1 MVYRYPTI
9 CGSMKG
15 EGKIES
21 IVCGIIKF
29 KNSKYN
35 FKLDKFEYIV
45 IKHVYKKL
53 YPEKIIYLQ
62 KLLMIMKIYE

>member
-1 MVYRYPTI
+1 
-9 CGSMKG
+9 MKG

-21 IVCGIIKF
+21 IVCGVIKF

-53 YPEKIIYLQ
+53 YPERVLIPA
-62 KLLMIMKIYE
+62 KLLMIMKIFE

>member
-1 MVYRYPTI
+1 MSR
-9 CGSMKG
+9 

-21 IVCGIIKF
+21 TICGIIKF

-45 IKHVYKKL
+45 IKHSYKKL
-53 YPEKIIYLQ
+53 YPETIY
-62 KLLMIMKIYE
+62 IPAEIAYDYEDL